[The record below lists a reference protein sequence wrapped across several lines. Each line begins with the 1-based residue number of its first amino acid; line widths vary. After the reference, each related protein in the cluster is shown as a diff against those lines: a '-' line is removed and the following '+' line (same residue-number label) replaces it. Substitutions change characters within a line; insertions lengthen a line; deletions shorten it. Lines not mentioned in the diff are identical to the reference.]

1 VGRVVSPA
9 DRNIGTVIL
18 DLSPTESRCQTQ
30 ADHNRW
36 YLGGVGGRG
45 LVRAFHM
52 GWAYPP
58 AMVRMTVLASGSKG
72 NSTIVSSATT
82 RILVDAG
89 LSCRELMKRMR
100 AAGEQ
105 PEALDA
111 ILITHEHQDHVQGM
125 AVTARKLGI
134 PVYLTEPTHRAW
146 VRWMT
151 PQKRITYAE
160 WLEQR
165 RASVQRSAFSVQE
178 KQGAGSREQGAEDGV
193 RRSALGVQE
202 CDLASVRCSAD
213 VGAEPDPEE
222 KAAAEEAITE
232 AAKEP
237 QRDPAA
243 LPAVEYFR
251 AGSGFRIGDIAI
263 TPFTIPHDAADPVG
277 FVFEADGV
285 RIAIATDL
293 GYMPSNVSVQLRGCD
308 VLMLESNHDVD
319 MLRDGPYPWSVKQRV
334 MSRVGHLS
342 NDAAAEFL
350 ARSYDGGAAYVVLA
364 HLSEN
369 NNLPEL
375 ARISAER
382 ALRDRMS
389 LLANHLLLAEQDRPL
404 EAIVL

>member
-1 VGRVVSPA
+1 
-9 DRNIGTVIL
+9 
-18 DLSPTESRCQTQ
+18 
-30 ADHNRW
+30 
-36 YLGGVGGRG
+36 
-45 LVRAFHM
+45 
-52 GWAYPP
+52 
-58 AMVRMTVLASGSKG
+58 MVRMTVLASGSRG

-105 PEALDA
+105 PEALSA

-160 WLEQR
+160 WLAQR
-165 RASVQRSAFSVQE
+165 RVQGTGCRVQGGGQE
-178 KQGAGSREQGAEDGV
+178 KQGAGSRAQGAEDGV
-193 RRSALGVQE
+193 RRSALGDQE
-202 CDLASVRCSAD
+202 KQGAEDGEPSVRCSAD
-213 VGAEPDPEE
+213 VGVEPDAEE
-222 KAAAEEAITE
+222 RAAAEEAIAE
-232 AAKEP
+232 AEKEP
-237 QRDPAA
+237 QKDPTA

-251 AGSGFRIGDIAI
+251 AGSGFRIGDIAV

-277 FVFEADGV
+277 FVFEADGI

-350 ARSYDGGAAYVVLA
+350 ARTYDGGAAYVVLA

-389 LLANHLLLAEQDRPL
+389 LLANHLILAEQDRPL